1 MEVATETAPLETPA
15 PQQDKDKLVNY
26 KGVVVDKDGKA
37 VEGAEFFIDGDHKL
51 PQSQSY
57 VTEKNGNFL
66 SKHSKMLK

>member
-37 VEGAEFFIDGDHKL
+37 VEGAEFSLTATTNCHKVNRM
-51 PQSQSY
+51 SRKRT
-57 VTEKNGNFL
+57 VIFL